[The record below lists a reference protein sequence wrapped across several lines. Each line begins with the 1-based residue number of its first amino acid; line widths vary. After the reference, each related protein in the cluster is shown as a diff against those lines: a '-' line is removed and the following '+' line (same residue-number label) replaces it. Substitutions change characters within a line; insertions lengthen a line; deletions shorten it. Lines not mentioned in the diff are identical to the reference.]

1 MRRQKAFKKI
11 KLPSFFEG
19 IRDIMLK
26 KMINVLVAAILL
38 FVVFLLAKAFLYRS
52 DYFRL
57 RAVETKNSFLDQR
70 TIFSINNQLLTTYKN
85 RNVFGIKLKNIAES
99 LQRSYP
105 DAKEVVV
112 RVVLPDKLA
121 VDLKFRRPVAM
132 VRNGKYYAIDEEGF
146 VLPSVDVAPL
156 KDLPVI
162 EGIDIRYDEK
172 KGKKSSSMNLRL
184 ALELLKNIKEAR
196 FMAGYGVSAIN
207 ASDAESLSFYLRN
220 GVEVRIGP
228 ENFKERLDIL
238 GKMLKDPRLLI
249 DKIKY
254 IDLRFRDVIIG
265 PKSA

>member
-1 MRRQKAFKKI
+1 M
-11 KLPSFFEG
+11 
-19 IRDIMLK
+19 MLK
-26 KMINVLVAAILL
+26 KMVNVFVAAILL

-57 RAVETKNSFLDQR
+57 RAVETRNSFLDQR

-85 RNVFGIKLKNIAES
+85 RNVFSINLKNIAES
-99 LQRSYP
+99 LKRSYP
-105 DAKEVVV
+105 DAKEVAV
-112 RVVLPDKLA
+112 RVVLPDRLA

-146 VLPSVDVAPL
+146 VLPSVDVTPL

-162 EGIDIRYDEK
+162 EGVDIRYEEK
-172 KGKKSSSMNLRL
+172 RGKKSSSVNLRL

-196 FMAGYGVSAIN
+196 FLAGYGVRGIN
-207 ASDAESLSFYLRN
+207 ASDAENLSFYLKS
-220 GVEVRIGP
+220 GVEIKIGP

-238 GKMLKDPRLLI
+238 GKTLKDPRILI

-254 IDLRFRDVIIG
+254 IDLRFKDVIIG